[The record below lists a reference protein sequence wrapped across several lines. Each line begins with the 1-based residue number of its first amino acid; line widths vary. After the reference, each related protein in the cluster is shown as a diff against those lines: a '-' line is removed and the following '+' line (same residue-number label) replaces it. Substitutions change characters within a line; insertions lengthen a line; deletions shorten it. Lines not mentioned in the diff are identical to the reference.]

1 MRKCKELLL
10 LFSAIFFITG
20 VAFSQTDRDV
30 IISKLRIY
38 YVANP
43 NTSNLWYGPYS
54 SDSIMSS
61 QNLFGPSA
69 VANMD
74 SMQSFLRALYRPVA
88 QGGSARLQQYV
99 ASILRIN
106 NKKVIFKVVND
117 INAAI
122 TTAAENSWGLC
133 GSGSAANRYVW
144 PCAMHL
150 QDANGRDNPDTAGMI
165 SIGERYFRM
174 TGTLASRATF
184 LHELMH
190 TQDASD
196 RREHIWFSRRLS
208 RSFSY
213 GNDEVH
219 YFEELI
225 PNVTATYQE
234 GIANAFSFLYYT
246 TERNEAMA
254 WFAENGECLIETNR
268 PSHIS
273 ARDWLYSILISRT
286 PPLRGR
292 TPPSSHYNADIVS
305 RYKVFRIAELPAK
318 HILHNERIIGLI
330 ATMYAQTIGYSKF
343 MSAIR
348 HTNTVVEGVSTSP
361 FAQLINNF
369 CTEALPAGQSLS
381 DVARS
386 SKTSMPYLFPL
397 ALVDYFSYY
406 RSNSQAEYRALFE
419 NLIPEDWVDLY
430 WVGAKDF
437 VRRAAP
443 FVMNNGVPSATQN
456 ISQHMTAIKA
466 ALGM

>member
-1 MRKCKELLL
+1 MRKYKTF
-10 LFSAIFFITG
+10 LFLFPVVFFIQKP
-20 VAFSQTDRDV
+20 AFSQTDRELIV
-30 IISKLRIY
+30 AKLHVY
-38 YVANP
+38 YAPNP
-43 NTSNLWYGPYS
+43 NTSNLMYRRLP
-54 SDSIMSS
+54 DSIISS
-61 QNLFGPSA
+61 RNLFGPSA
-69 VANMD
+69 SANMD
-74 SMQSFLRALYRPVA
+74 SMQSFLRVLFRPVS
-88 QGGSARLQQYV
+88 QGGSSRLQQYV

-106 NKKVIFKVVND
+106 NKIVVFQVVND

-122 TTAAENSWGLC
+122 TSAAETNWGLC

-144 PCAMHL
+144 PCASHF
-150 QDANGRDNPDTAGMI
+150 QDNNGRDNRDTAGTI

-174 TGTLASRATF
+174 TGVLASRATF

-196 RREHIWFSRRLS
+196 RREHIWFSRRHS

-234 GIANAFSFLYYT
+234 GIANAFSFLYYA
-246 TERNEAMA
+246 TERNEAMS

-273 ARDWLYSILISRT
+273 ASIWLYSILTSLN

-292 TPPSSHYNADIVS
+292 TPPRSHYGADIS
-305 RYKVFRIAELPAK
+305 NRYKVFRIAELPAK

-330 ATMYAQTIGYSKF
+330 AAMYAQTIGYSKF
-343 MSAIR
+343 ISAIR
-348 HTNTVVEGVSTSP
+348 HTNTTVEGVSTSP
-361 FAQLINNF
+361 FAQLINSF
-369 CTEALPAGQSLS
+369 CTEALPSGLSLS

-386 SKTSMPYLFPL
+386 SRSQMPYLFPL

-406 RSNSQAEYRALFE
+406 RSNSQSEFRALFE
-419 NLIPEDWVDLY
+419 NLIPADWVDLY
-430 WVGAKDF
+430 WVGAKDM

-443 FVMNNGVPSATQN
+443 FVMNNGVPNGTQN
-456 ISQHMTAIKA
+456 ISQHITAIKT